1 MSSAAT
7 LKLGARTLELE
18 PGQPL
23 LMGVVN
29 ASPESFSD
37 GALVG
42 DLDAQVARAEA
53 LVAAGASII
62 DVGGESGVTDRPAV
76 AVQEEIDRVC
86 PVIQR
91 LAGSGVIVSVDTWKP
106 EVARAAVA
114 AGSVLVNDVS
124 ALLDPTLADVCA
136 QTGAGLVITHT
147 RAEPKRKE
155 FPEYADVTADVLQL
169 LRDRLA
175 LALERGVGE
184 QSIVLDPGPDLAKTP
199 AQTIEVLGRLGDVVA
214 LGHPVLLAVSRKDFV
229 GALTDRPPAERL
241 GGTLAA
247 VGEGVDAGA
256 AILRVHDV
264 AEVRDFL
271 RVRAA
276 LRADSAV
283 PADLSLDLSLRR
295 QRGSA

>member
-7 LKLGARTLELE
+7 LRLGARTLDLE

-37 GALVG
+37 GAQVG
-42 DLDAQVARAEA
+42 DLDSQVARAEA

-62 DVGGESGVTDRPAV
+62 DVGGESGVTDKPAV
-76 AVQEEIDRVC
+76 AAEEEISRVC
-86 PVIQR
+86 PLIER
-91 LAGSGVIVSVDTWKP
+91 LAGQGVIVSVDTWKP
-106 EVARAAVA
+106 DVARAAVA

-124 ALLDPTLADVCA
+124 ALLDPGLADVCA
-136 QTGAGLVITHT
+136 ESGAGLVITHT
-147 RAEPKRKE
+147 RVEPKLKE
-155 FPEYADVTADVLQL
+155 FPDYDDVTADVLEL
-169 LRDRLA
+169 LGDRLA

-184 QSIVLDPGPDLAKTP
+184 ESIILDPGPDLAKTP
-199 AQTIEVLGRLGDVVA
+199 AQTIEVLSRLGDVVA

-241 GGTLAA
+241 SGTLAA
-247 VGEGVDAGA
+247 VGEGADAGA

-276 LRADSAV
+276 LRGDRAV
-283 PADLSLDLSLRR
+283 APDLSLDLSLRR
-295 QRGSA
+295 QQGSG

>member
-1 MSSAAT
+1 MTSSLVMAGRA
-7 LKLGARTLELE
+7 LELP

-37 GALVG
+37 GAQVG
-42 DLDAQVARAEA
+42 DLEAQVARAEG
-53 LVAAGASII
+53 LVADGASILDI
-62 DVGGESGVTDRPAV
+62 GGESGVTDKPAV
-76 AVQEEIDRVC
+76 AAQEEIERVC
-86 PVIQR
+86 PLIERVS
-91 LAGSGVIVSVDTWKP
+91 AMGVTVSVDTWKP
-106 EVARAAVA
+106 EVARAAIG
-114 AGSVLVNDVS
+114 AGASLVNDVS
-124 ALLDPTLADVCA
+124 ALLDPGLADVCA

-155 FPEYADVTADVLQL
+155 FPSYEDVTADVLEL
-169 LRDRLA
+169 LGDRLA

-184 QSIVLDPGPDLAKTP
+184 GSIVLDPGPDLAKTP
-199 AQTIEVLGRLGDVVA
+199 AQTIDVLSHLDQVVA

-229 GALTDRPPAERL
+229 GALTQRRPADRL
-241 GGTLAA
+241 SGTLAA

-264 AEVRDFL
+264 AQVSDFL

-276 LRADSAV
+276 LRGQAGV
-283 PADLSLDLSLRR
+283 PPDLALDPSLRR
-295 QRGSA
+295 QRAAE